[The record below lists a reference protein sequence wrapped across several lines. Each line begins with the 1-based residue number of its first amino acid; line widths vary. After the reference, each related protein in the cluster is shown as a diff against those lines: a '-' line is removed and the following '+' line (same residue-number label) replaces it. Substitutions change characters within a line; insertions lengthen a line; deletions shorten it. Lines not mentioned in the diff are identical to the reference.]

1 MATVLDS
8 RSSDRRTVSWR
19 ANILLPQGQ
28 VVSARATDASANGLG
43 LLSAKQVPDDSLVQL
58 ALQVPVHGVAG
69 KFHVVT
75 GKARVVFQVLRG
87 NEYQLGVEWVQ
98 LEPAMRQA
106 LDQCLEKINPQ
117 QRNNG

>member
-1 MATVLDS
+1 MATVTDS
-8 RSSDRRTVSWR
+8 RSSDRRTVAWR
-19 ANILLPQGQ
+19 AKILLPQGQ
-28 VVSARATDASANGLG
+28 VVEARATDAGVNGLG
-43 LLSAKQVPDDSLVQL
+43 VLSGKQVVFDSVVQL

-87 NEYQLGVEWVQ
+87 NEYQLGLEWVQ

-106 LDQCLEKINPQ
+106 LEQCLEKINPQ
-117 QRNNG
+117 QRTS